1 MEFIGRIADVKYR
14 GSSMASESLAF
25 KIENVLDEILGAFN
39 LQRADAVEQVEEFS
53 ESDDD
58 Y

>member
-1 MEFIGRIADVKYR
+1 
-14 GSSMASESLAF
+14 MASESLTF
-25 KIENVLDEILGAFN
+25 KIENVLDEILGAFG

>member
-1 MEFIGRIADVKYR
+1 
-14 GSSMASESLAF
+14 MASESLAT
-25 KIENVLDEILGAFN
+25 KIETVLDEMLPPFN
-39 LQRADAVEQVEEFS
+39 LTRADVDVQVEEFS

>member
-1 MEFIGRIADVKYR
+1 
-14 GSSMASESLAF
+14 MASEPLAN
-25 KIENVLDEILGAFN
+25 KIETVLDEILSPFN
-39 LQRADAVEQVEEFS
+39 LTRADVDVQVEEFS